1 LFSKGPHY
9 EQDNGQNAQL
19 QKSIEQLKPLA
30 ADKYIDILIIQGY
43 QTENFKLSKFGN
55 ELGTE

>member
-1 LFSKGPHY
+1 LFSKGSHY

-30 ADKYIDILIIQGY
+30 ADKYIDVLIIQGY
-43 QTENFKLSKFGN
+43 QTENFKV
-55 ELGTE
+55 